1 MDLPFNRLIRKEL
14 NQLGV
19 YRMTKVTKEEVEH
32 IADLV
37 RISVSDKEVESYTE
51 HLNAVIGY
59 ADKLGELNTDDV
71 EPTRYGI
78 VLENVL
84 RTDEVTQ
91 SITQEEALRNA
102 PDKQDGH
109 FKVPS
114 VME

>member
-1 MDLPFNRLIRKEL
+1 MEE
-14 NQLGV
+14 
-19 YRMTKVTKEEVEH
+19 VTKKEVEH

-37 RISVSDKEVESYTE
+37 RIAVSDKEMETYTA
-51 HLNAVIGY
+51 HINTVIEY

-71 EPTRYGI
+71 EPTKHGI

-91 SITQEEALRNA
+91 SVTQEEALRNA